1 MEPFSTYVYSVFYAR
16 TTHASHP
23 SDSVSGADLRACG
36 DWRLYLVR
44 QFSEIMELLGR
55 EGGGGGSAADGP
67 DLEAPVTSAK
77 ACPITPHPIVGT
89 LTSARPSLQL
99 RLPASLTG
107 L

>member
-1 MEPFSTYVYSVFYAR
+1 MR
-16 TTHASHP
+16 
-23 SDSVSGADLRACG
+23 
-36 DWRLYLVR
+36 
-44 QFSEIMELLGR
+44 
-55 EGGGGGSAADGP
+55 GGGSAADGP